1 MEKKMSYKV
10 ALEKAIEVV
19 ADEEVKERLEAL
31 KESIVKKYSGK
42 SEKVAQAQSAVDEA
56 VLAVLTDE
64 AQSATAIFAKDAEAL
79 GSVPKV
85 TASLTRLVAD
95 GKAEKVAISGKKTG
109 YKLV

>member
-42 SEKVAQAQSAVDEA
+42 SEKVA
-56 VLAVLTDE
+56 E
-64 AQSATAIFAKDAEAL
+64 AQSATAIFAKNAEAL

>member
-19 ADEEVKERLEAL
+19 EDAEVKERLEAL

-42 SEKVAQAQSAVDEA
+42 SEKVAEAQADIDEK
-56 VLAVLTDE
+56 VLAVLGTEPLSPTVIFSKDIE
-64 AQSATAIFAKDAEAL
+64 AF

-85 TASLTRLVAD
+85 TASLGRLVKA
-95 GKAEKVAISGKKTG
+95 GKVVKDAKKSAYSLAE
-109 YKLV
+109 